1 MRRTPSTRQD
11 GSVLR
16 SRQVVL
22 AAAAAGAAALLIG
35 STLVVL
41 TLRPAVVD
49 SDGDGIP
56 DSVEAATQRTVV
68 AATAGD
74 TFTIRS
80 RLASAPYQD
89 QFEVSYQAG
98 TFFVTYE
105 RARGSDSSYQLE
117 LRNLVE
123 WVDRNRNNRID
134 PGETVGV
141 GTTLGTSAFA
151 NAPVTKAQVESA
163 DGGHVTELSVRST
176 TVNMTLNVTVAER
189 FIRLSN
195 NRVLTPMEVKL
206 DLTVNRVTVSPG
218 ASLGLDVRINT
229 TKRLEYGNRSWDDVN
244 EFAQGEAGINVTG
257 GPAASPATVF
267 FSWSKSA
274 VADGL
279 EIPVSYSNF
288 STGDLNSYEVYL
300 AYPLTGARSP
310 VTLVH
315 DPVLGVDSAAYE
327 GVVTRPPELQG
338 DLVLYAGSLAAA
350 VILVALTLVVA
361 DRRRKKREE

>member
-1 MRRTPSTRQD
+1 MRRTPSTLED

-35 STLVVL
+35 STLAVL

-123 WVDRNRNNRID
+123 WVDRNRNN
-134 PGETVGV
+134 PGETIGV

-151 NAPVTKAQVESA
+151 NAPVTKTEVDSA
-163 DGGHVTELSVRST
+163 DGGHVTELSIRST
-176 TVNMTLNVTVAER
+176 TANMTLNVTVAER
-189 FIRLSN
+189 FMRLSST
-195 NRVLTPMEVKL
+195 RVLTPMEVKL
-206 DLTVNRVTVSPG
+206 DLTVDRATLAAG
-218 ASLGLDVRINT
+218 YGLGLDVRINT
-229 TKRLEYGNRSWDDVN
+229 TKQIEFNNRSWDDVN
-244 EFAQGEAGINVTG
+244 EFAEGEAGLNVTG
-257 GPAASPATVF
+257 GPPTSPATVF

-274 VADGL
+274 IADGR
-279 EIPVSYSNF
+279 EIPVTYTNI
-288 STGDLNSYEVYL
+288 STVSPNSYELYL
-300 AYPLTGARSP
+300 AYPISGSGSR
-310 VTLVH
+310 VKLVH

-327 GVVTRPPELQG
+327 GVVARTPELQG
-338 DLVLYAGSLAAA
+338 DLVLYAASLAAA
-350 VILVALTLVVA
+350 VFLIALTLIVA

>member
-1 MRRTPSTRQD
+1 PAPIESND

-35 STLVVL
+35 STLAVM
-41 TLRPAVVD
+41 TLRPAESD

-56 DSVEAATQRTVV
+56 DSVEAATQRNVV
-68 AATAGD
+68 AASAGD
-74 TFTIRS
+74 EFSIVS
-80 RLASAPYQD
+80 RLASAPFSD
-89 QFEVSYQAG
+89 QFQVSYEAGTFVVSYQ
-98 TFFVTYE
+98 

-117 LRNLVE
+117 LTL
-123 WVDRNRNNRID
+123 DR
-134 PGETVGV
+134 G
-141 GTTLGTSAFA
+141 
-151 NAPVTKAQVESA
+151 
-163 DGGHVTELSVRST
+163 
-176 TVNMTLNVTVAER
+176 
-189 FIRLSN
+189 
-195 NRVLTPMEVKL
+195 
-206 DLTVNRVTVSPG
+206 TVSPR

-244 EFAQGEAGINVTG
+244 AFAGGEAGINVTG
-257 GPAASPATVF
+257 GPVASPATVF

-274 VADGL
+274 IADGL

-288 STGDLNSYEVYL
+288 STGDPNSYEVYL
-300 AYPLTGARSP
+300 GYPLTGARSP
-310 VTLVH
+310 VRLVH
-315 DPVLGVDSAAYE
+315 DPVLGVDSAAYK

-361 DRRRKKREE
+361 DR

>member
-1 MRRTPSTRQD
+1 MRRTPSTLED

-22 AAAAAGAAALLIG
+22 AAAGAAALLIG
-35 STLVVL
+35 STLAVL

-49 SDGDGIP
+49 SDGDGVP

-74 TFTIRS
+74 TFTIVS

-89 QFEVSYQAG
+89 QFEVSYAAG
-98 TFFVTYE
+98 TFVVTYD
-105 RARGSDSSYQLE
+105 RARGSASSYQLE

-123 WVDRNRNNRID
+123 WVDANRNNRID

-151 NAPVTKAQVESA
+151 NAPVTKTQVDSA
-163 DGGHVTELSVRST
+163 DGGHVTELSIHST
-176 TVNMTLNVTVAER
+176 TANMTLNVTVAER
-189 FIRLSN
+189 FMRLSST
-195 NRVLTPMEVKL
+195 RVLTPMEVKL
-206 DLTVNRVTVSPG
+206 DLTVDRATLAPG
-218 ASLGLDVRINT
+218 SSLGLDVRINT
-229 TKRLEYGNRSWDDVN
+229 TKRIEFNNQSWDDVN
-244 EFAQGEAGINVTG
+244 EFAQGEAGLNVTG
-257 GPAASPATVF
+257 GPTTSPATVF

-274 VADGL
+274 IADGREL
-279 EIPVSYSNF
+279 PVTYTNI
-288 STGDLNSYEVYL
+288 STVSPNSYELYL
-300 AYPLTGARSP
+300 AYPISGSGSR
-310 VTLVH
+310 VKLVH

-327 GVVTRPPELQG
+327 GVVARTPELQG
-338 DLVLYAGSLAAA
+338 DLVLYAASLAAA
-350 VILVALTLVVA
+350 VFLIALTLIVA